1 MRVLG
6 GGNGMKTAVRMSLQ
20 TWRRAN
26 VMIGVTAEAAA
37 AAAATATATAAAAA
51 SAPLHLNV
59 ANASNE
65 TLVFVPASQIAHRGG
80 FRTGQ
85 K

>member
-1 MRVLG
+1 MRELG

-26 VMIGVTAEAAA
+26 VMIGVTAAAA
-37 AAAATATATAAAAA
+37 AAAAST
-51 SAPLHLNV
+51 PLHLNV
-59 ANASNE
+59 ANAPNE
-65 TLVFVPASQIAHRGG
+65 TLIFDPASHIANRGG